1 MIRAVVIACIVGL
14 AVNLSCA
21 SSIDPGPFKPK
32 TIRRAGTYQHDFIKL
47 EFPNRIGQFERT
59 HITEYD
65 RDRANVAGHYSLAG
79 SLRGAATIYLYPAN
93 ANASPPDRD
102 AFIAHFEQTKS
113 DVILGSPLATFL
125 QSGGVEAKINGF
137 ELAGAHARYL

>member
-1 MIRAVVIACIVGL
+1 M
-14 AVNLSCA
+14 
-21 SSIDPGPFKPK
+21 
-32 TIRRAGTYQHDFIKL
+32 
-47 EFPNRIGQFERT
+47 
-59 HITEYD
+59 
-65 RDRANVAGHYSLAG
+65 AGHYSLAG

-137 ELAGAHARYL
+137 ELAGAHARYLLPEHPMLSGPVDSHLYLFVLDGWYLKFRFSHPEDISDEVIPMEQRFISSVTWPVPDEAHGQGSL